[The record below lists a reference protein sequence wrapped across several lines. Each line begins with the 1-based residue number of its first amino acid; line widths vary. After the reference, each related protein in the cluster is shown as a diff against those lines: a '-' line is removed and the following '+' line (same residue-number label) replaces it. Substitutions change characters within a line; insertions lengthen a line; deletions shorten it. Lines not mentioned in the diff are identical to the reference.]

1 MSKIFIISAPS
12 GAGKSSLLNAFLETP
27 LGKSKFSVAVSH
39 TTRTPRPGE
48 THGKE
53 YYFTTISD
61 FESLLDDNVFLEY
74 AKVFKNYYGTSI
86 KEIDTI
92 LAAGKNIILEIDW
105 QGAQQ
110 TRAIYKDKATSL
122 FIMPPSLDE
131 LRHRLVSRNTDSD
144 DVIEYRMTQAKDE
157 ISHLNE
163 YEDNIVNDD
172 FEIALQELSN
182 YFEKNINN

>member
-1 MSKIFIISAPS
+1 
-12 GAGKSSLLNAFLETP
+12 
-27 LGKSKFSVAVSH
+27 
-39 TTRTPRPGE
+39 
-48 THGKE
+48 
-53 YYFTTISD
+53 
-61 FESLLDDNVFLEY
+61 
-74 AKVFKNYYGTSI
+74 
-86 KEIDTI
+86 
-92 LAAGKNIILEIDW
+92 
-105 QGAQQ
+105 
-110 TRAIYKDKATSL
+110 
-122 FIMPPSLDE
+122 MPPSLDE